1 MGLAA
6 LAVDAL
12 NEEPYLSLLGS
23 GNFLERIPEG
33 VLSDHAGFMPVD
45 PDVSFDDRGFPARV
59 FRSHYGTTPL
69 RSRLDRERLHHSA

>member
-12 NEEPYLSLLGS
+12 NEEPYLSLLGG

-33 VLSDHAGFMPVD
+33 VLQAQG
-45 PDVSFDDRGFPARV
+45 G
-59 FRSHYGTTPL
+59 
-69 RSRLDRERLHHSA
+69 